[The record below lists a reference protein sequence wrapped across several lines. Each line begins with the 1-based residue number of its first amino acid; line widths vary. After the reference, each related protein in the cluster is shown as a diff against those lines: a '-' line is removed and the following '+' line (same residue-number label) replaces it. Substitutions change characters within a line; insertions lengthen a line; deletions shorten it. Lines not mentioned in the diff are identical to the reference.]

1 MSKINI
7 LVFGTN
13 QYYETPYTI
22 LENYLESYDKSEI
35 TNKKE
40 SSISFD
46 YTFFPTPEQIKL
58 IFIKNLEKTYSIC
71 KECNAIIIFIDL
83 EGVDSLDKLDSISSY
98 IKENCNLDIT
108 ILVIGKYNTIEDKI
122 KLFDEEYMKQYL
134 QEKSLTCKY
143 FEFCTEPKKEFE
155 EKIGYFL
162 HALIGE
168 LKDLKLKNG
177 EYTTKDNENNNT
189 NYQSNL
195 QEELQ
200 MEYDG
205 AESNSGCIL
214 E

>member
-40 SSISFD
+40 STISFN
-46 YTFFPTPEQIKL
+46 YTFFPKVIEVKL
-58 IFIKNLEKTYSIC
+58 VFIKNLEKTYSIC
-71 KECNAIIIFIDL
+71 QECNAIIIFIDL
-83 EGVDSLDKLDSISSY
+83 ENVDSLDKLDSISSY
-98 IKENCNLDIT
+98 IIDNCNFNKT
-108 ILVIGKYNTIEDKI
+108 IFVIGKYNTTEDKI
-122 KLFDEEYMKQYL
+122 KLYDEKYMKQYL
-134 QEKSLTCKY
+134 QEKSLLCKY
-143 FEFCTEPKKEFE
+143 FEFCTEPKEEFN

-168 LKDLKLKNG
+168 F
-177 EYTTKDNENNNT
+177 NNNT
-189 NYQSNL
+189 LMSNKIIMDEEEIDPTN
-195 QEELQ
+195 QEI
-200 MEYDG
+200 EYTG

-214 E
+214 Q